1 MEHKKLNK
9 IIKIIIYSVIFI
21 GMFLMLSLS
30 TVNAND
36 TEEVSVKFIEETEQ
50 LIEEPDIYEIKQKE
64 ILHRQKELLN
74 IQDNKEYFLEYKK
87 LINEYSEWFDPPENI
102 YDYYTEEEL
111 DLLFRTVEAEATAGG
126 FNEKANVASVI
137 FNRIEHEKFGVTLGE
152 VLVAHQ
158 FSPLADGRADG
169 ITITEDTILACEYV
183 FQIAD
188 TTGGAIYF
196 ESKDSNVHAAYSEFL
211 FQDDIGHKF
220 YKEAITDGE

>member
-9 IIKIIIYSVIFI
+9 IIKTIIYSVIFI

-158 FSPLADGRADG
+158 FSPLADGRAED

-183 FQIAD
+183 FQISD

-196 ESKDSNVHAAYSEFL
+196 ESKDSNAHAAYAEFL
-211 FQDDIGHKF
+211 FQDEIGHKF
-220 YKEAITDGE
+220 YKEITDGE